1 MAKGTGKTEYFLGL
15 DVGSDAVGYAAA
27 GEDYKLLKF
36 RGEPMWGVH
45 LFDAAS
51 TGEERRL
58 FRAARRRIDRRQQRI
73 LRAQEIFAGEIAAV
87 DPDFYL
93 RIKESALFPEDSQ
106 AGVHLFGSPEADG
119 EYNRHYPTI
128 HHLLCELMESD
139 EGHDVRL
146 VYLGCSWL
154 LGHRGHF
161 LPPEDAEGP
170 CPVPAGM
177 SVSRW
182 KVGIYERHREDL
194 KTLKRLVRRYAPEK
208 YAEMFRAREKG
219 LCNYAAYAARE
230 GVSPAAFG
238 KYVRSVLKNAVPAP
252 EDETALAEV
261 LARAGDGT
269 FMPRQVGGD
278 NRLLPNGV
286 FAAELR
292 AILER
297 AAGYL
302 PFLRQKDGDGYTPEE
317 KLLAMMEFRIPYY
330 VGPLR
335 GGWMVRKGDGPIR
348 PWNFEDRVDEDASE
362 AEFIRR
368 MTGQCTYLPGEDVLP
383 KQSMIYQRFLV
394 LNDINTLR
402 VGGERISVEAKQRLF
417 RELFETGKKVTAKTI
432 AAHLGVESVEG
443 VAEGWKASLSTY
455 AAFRNLLAS
464 GALTE
469 DDVETIVARG
479 TYTRDKARFK
489 RWLGVNY
496 PRLPET
502 DGEYIAGQKFHDFGR
517 LSKALLTELVG
528 ADKSTGEADTVLGW
542 MWRRNVSL
550 MELLSDKYTFAEQI
564 REANAEYYTGANMT
578 LAERLEEMYVSG
590 AAKRPI
596 YRALDVIRD
605 VVKAMDGAP
614 KRIFLRAYQ
623 NGGGYEKTTQSRYE
637 RVKALYKKIGG
648 EDVKPLRAELEAMEP
663 DRLRSDRVYLYF
675 MQLGRCMYTGE
686 RIAPEAVNSR
696 AYNLDHIY
704 PRSKVRDDSVSDNLI
719 LVRAD
724 VNRWKDDVYPIP
736 EKTRREMAGFWAELR
751 RQGLISEEKH
761 RRLTRETPFSDEE
774 AWGYVSMHR
783 SQMQHSAKV
792 LARLLEEHYPETEIV
807 PVNGGLVAEF
817 RQEFDMVRCTSV
829 NDLYHA
835 KDAYLNI
842 VVGNV
847 WHERFDR
854 RWFFSDK
861 RGDYTVRVGALF
873 SHPVTVRGKK
883 VWAGT
888 PDVMAVGNTV
898 RNKNAVHLTRY
909 AFCRGGGLFD
919 QLPVAAKAGLVE
931 RKAGLPT
938 EKYGGYTGLTVSH
951 FLLVRYFKR
960 KKERLQLVPVRT
972 IVADAIRD
980 SEAAAIAY
988 AQSCLGE
995 KATDVTLPL
1004 GLRPLKINTVFDLDG
1019 YRFALRG
1026 VSGPR
1031 VGVAAMSPLVVGY
1044 EWEKYIRQL
1053 ERFVRR
1059 RGSVPVG
1066 ITPEQN
1072 LALYDILCGK
1082 LGTAYFG
1089 KRPANPVA
1097 VLRSGRAAFEGLD
1110 VSAQAFCLMRIIEV
1124 FGRGTAGC
1132 DLTAI
1137 GGKRQS
1143 AVPTMDAALQ
1153 NWPEVSAIQ
1162 IVDSSPS
1169 GLFETKSKNLLERI
1183 FSDPD

>member
-58 FRAARRRIDRRQQRI
+58 FRTARRRIDRRQQRI
-73 LRAQEIFAGEIAAV
+73 LWAQEIFAKEIAAV
-87 DPDFYL
+87 DPDFFL

-106 AGVHLFGSPEADG
+106 AGVHLFGSREADG
-119 EYNRHYPTI
+119 EYNRRYPTI

-146 VYLGCSWL
+146 VYLGCAWL

-182 KVGIYERHREDL
+182 KVGIYEQHREDL
-194 KTLKRLVRRYAPEK
+194 RTLKRLVRRYAPEK

-252 EDETALAEV
+252 EDETALADV

-269 FMPRQVGGD
+269 FMPRQVGED

-292 AILER
+292 QILER

-302 PFLRQKDGDGYTPEE
+302 PFLRQKDGDRYTPEE

-402 VGGERISVEAKQRLF
+402 VGGERISVAAKQRLF
-417 RELFETGKKVTAKTI
+417 AEIFEKGKKATGRRVAV
-432 AAHLGVESVEG
+432 ALGAESVEG
-443 VAEGWKASLSTY
+443 MGEAINATLSTQV
-455 AAFRNLLAS
+455 AFRNLLAS
-464 GALTE
+464 GALRS

-489 RWLGVNY
+489 KWIMGRF
-496 PRLPET
+496 PQLPEA
-502 DGEYIAGQKFHDFGR
+502 DVEYIAGQKFSDFGR
-517 LSKALLTELVG
+517 LSRALLTELVG
-528 ADKSTGEADTVLGW
+528 ADKSSGEADTVLGW
-542 MWRRNVSL
+542 MWKRNVNL

-564 REANAEYYTGANMT
+564 SEVSAEYYAGASRT
-578 LAERLEEMYVSG
+578 LGERLDDMYVPT

-596 YRALDVIRD
+596 YRTLDVIRD
-605 VVKAMDGAP
+605 VVKAMGQPP
-614 KRIFLRAYQ
+614 KRVFLQSTR
-623 NGGGYEKTTQSRYE
+623 GGTRDEKQLQSRYN
-637 RVKALYKKIGG
+637 RLKALYASCDAAA
-648 EDVKPLRAELEAMEP
+648 ELRAELDAMEP
-663 DRLRSDRVYLYF
+663 ERLQSDRVYLYF
-675 MQLGRCMYTGE
+675 VQLGRCMYTGE
-686 RIAPEAVNSR
+686 RIRPEELNSR

-704 PRSKVRDDSVSDNLI
+704 PRSKVRDDSVQNNLI

-736 EKTRREMAGFWAELR
+736 EKIRQGMAGFWATLRMYEL
-751 RQGLISEEKH
+751 ITAEKYS
-761 RRLTRETPFSDEE
+761 RLTRNTGFSPEE
-774 AWGYVSMHR
+774 AWGFITRQTVQMH
-783 SQMQHSAKV
+783 HSTKV
-792 LARLLEEHYPETEIV
+792 LATLLKEHYPETEIV
-807 PVNGGLVAEF
+807 SVNGGLVNEF
-817 RQEFDMVRCTSV
+817 RREFDMVRCTSV

-847 WHERFDR
+847 WHERFTR
-854 RWFFSDK
+854 QWFFDDK
-861 RGDYTVRVGALF
+861 RGDYTVRVGSLF
-873 SHPVTVRGKK
+873 SHPVTVRGKQ

-888 PDVMAVGNTV
+888 PALVAVGNTV

-909 AFCRGGGLFD
+909 AFCRTGGFFD
-919 QLPVAAKAGLVE
+919 QLPVAAKPGLVE

-938 EKYGGYTGLTVSH
+938 EKYGGYTGLTVSY
-951 FLLVRYFKR
+951 FLLVRYFKG
-960 KKERLQLVPVRT
+960 KHELLELVPVRMMA
-972 IVADAIRD
+972 VDRIRD
-980 SEAAAIAY
+980 NEAAAIEY
-988 AQSCLGE
+988 AQSCLGA
-995 KATDVTLPL
+995 KARDVTLPL

-1019 YRFALRG
+1019 FRVTLRG
-1026 VSGPR
+1026 ISRPR
-1031 VGVAAMSPLVVGY
+1031 VLVSTLAPLIIGY
-1044 EWEKYIRQL
+1044 EWEKYVRQL
-1053 ERFVRR
+1053 DRFVQRR
-1059 RGSVPVG
+1059 SSVPAG
-1066 ITPEQN
+1066 ITPEKN
-1072 LALYDILCGK
+1072 LELYDILCAK
-1082 LGTAYFG
+1082 LDTRIFD
-1089 KRPANPVA
+1089 KRPANPFYI
-1097 VLRSGRAAFEGLD
+1097 LKSGRSKFEKLDAAE
-1110 VSAQAFCLMRIIEV
+1110 QAYCLTQIILV
-1124 FGRGTAGC
+1124 FSRVITGC
-1132 DLTAI
+1132 DLRTI
-1137 GGKRQS
+1137 GGKRYS
-1143 AVPTMDAALQ
+1143 AVPGLSVSLK
-1153 NWPEVSAIQ
+1153 NWPHALNVR
-1162 IVDSSPS
+1162 IVDSSAS
-1169 GLFETKSKNLLERI
+1169 GLFESHTRKLLDFI
-1183 FSDPD
+1183 FSD